1 MFAVP
6 VIICSFFSIGT
17 SVTVTLHVWL
27 TLLPSNAETLIF
39 AVPALTAF
47 TIPFSSTVTT
57 FLLVDSHFTAG
68 SDALA
73 GNTVAVNCRVS
84 ATFILREAGLIVIA
98 VTGCTSA
105 SSCATNVIS
114 FSFA

>member
-73 GNTVAVNCRVS
+73 GNTVAVNCLSVNCYTSRI
-84 ATFILREAGLIVIA
+84 AKCIARYRLRSGWYRYL
-98 VTGCTSA
+98 C
-105 SSCATNVIS
+105 
-114 FSFA
+114 